1 MIETG
6 GAQARRIAIAAAIT
20 IVAVPLAFLFGSE
33 GTPDANTS
41 VVTVNSDTPTTTR
54 PSEDPLGDPGLAQFD
69 RTVTTPPTGGA
80 VIAVPDSNSR
90 FPRNRLVRLR
100 TLRPTTFALSRG
112 APIGMFVSIINL
124 DNSRSTTCIAAFT
137 LDDNSPDVVMHPDRF
152 AAIGDPTDAPLT
164 VEYRW

>member
-6 GAQARRIAIAAAIT
+6 GAQGRRIAIAAAIT
-20 IVAVPLAFLFGSE
+20 IVAVPLVFLFGGE
-33 GTPDANTS
+33 DNPDANTS
-41 VVTVNSDTPTTTR
+41 VATINSDAPTTTR

-80 VIAVPDSNSR
+80 VIAVPDSNSAFR
-90 FPRNRLVRLR
+90 GTASFDYDIEANDLC
-100 TLRPTTFALSRG
+100 FARG

>member
-80 VIAVPDSNSR
+80 VIAVPDSNSAFR
-90 FPRNRLVRLR
+90 GTASFDYDIEANDLC
-100 TLRPTTFALSRG
+100 FARD

>member
-1 MIETG
+1 MIDGG
-6 GAQARRIAIAAAIT
+6 GAQGRRVAIAAAIT
-20 IVAVPLAFLFGSE
+20 IVAVPLAFLFGGSD
-33 GTPDANTS
+33 TPEANTS
-41 VVTVNSDTPTTTR
+41 VAAISTDAPTTTR
-54 PSEDPLGDPGLAQFD
+54 LNEDPLGDPGLAQFD

-80 VIAVPDSNSR
+80 VIAVPDSNSAFR
-90 FPRNRLVRLR
+90 GTASFDYDIEANDLC
-100 TLRPTTFALSRG
+100 FARG
-112 APIGMFVSIINL
+112 APIGMVVNIINL

>member
-1 MIETG
+1 MIKTG

-80 VIAVPDSNSR
+80 VIAVPDSNSAFR
-90 FPRNRLVRLR
+90 GTASFDYDIEANDLC
-100 TLRPTTFALSRG
+100 FARG

>member
-6 GAQARRIAIAAAIT
+6 GTQARRIAVAAAIT
-20 IVAVPLAFLFGSE
+20 IVAVPLAFLSGSE

-80 VIAVPDSNSR
+80 VIAVPDSNSAFR
-90 FPRNRLVRLR
+90 GTASFNYDIEANDLC
-100 TLRPTTFALSRG
+100 FARG

>member
-33 GTPDANTS
+33 GNPDANTS

-80 VIAVPDSNSR
+80 VIAVPDSNSAFR
-90 FPRNRLVRLR
+90 GTASFDYDIEANDLC
-100 TLRPTTFALSRG
+100 FARG

>member
-80 VIAVPDSNSR
+80 VIAVPDSNSAFR
-90 FPRNRLVRLR
+90 GTASFDYDIEANDLC
-100 TLRPTTFALSRG
+100 FARG

>member
-41 VVTVNSDTPTTTR
+41 VVTVNSDAPTTTR
-54 PSEDPLGDPGLAQFD
+54 LSEDPLGDPGLAQFD
-69 RTVTTPPTGGA
+69 RTVTTPPNGGA
-80 VIAVPDSNSR
+80 VIAVPDSNSAFR
-90 FPRNRLVRLR
+90 GTASFDYDIEANDLC
-100 TLRPTTFALSRG
+100 FARG

>member
-1 MIETG
+1 
-6 GAQARRIAIAAAIT
+6 
-20 IVAVPLAFLFGSE
+20 
-33 GTPDANTS
+33 

-80 VIAVPDSNSR
+80 VIAVPDSNSAFR
-90 FPRNRLVRLR
+90 GTASFDYDIEANDLC
-100 TLRPTTFALSRG
+100 FARD